1 MLWSLKHVQAR
12 YRMLHYNN
20 RLTWLIT
27 ILFCAAP
34 VWQAC
39 RCLLLLLVFLL
50 HSHPDQYYHHWQRTI
65 TTSQFWICHSL
76 LVTGDDGAFSVACE
90 LLTESSL
97 CCLVVVRGGWS
108 KRLLKRLQIVPE
120 AALVTAQYEKKSFG
134 RGKSSYWLSCSCEPR
149 SQLFKASLEAFTG
162 FHRKQLHPVTA
173 PVRDELIG
181 RQHWW
186 RWQPVLFINET
197 LSTQWCHYRCYTP
210 FPKVLLI
217 QV

>member
-50 HSHPDQYYHHWQRTI
+50 RSHPDQYYHHWQRTI
-65 TTSQFWICHSL
+65 TASQFWVCHSL
-76 LVTGDDGAFSVACE
+76 LVTGDNGAFSVACE

-97 CCLVVVRGGWS
+97 CCLVVVREDDQSVSWRGC
-108 KRLLKRLQIVPE
+108 RLFRKQLWWLPSMRKNLLD
-120 AALVTAQYEKKSFG
+120 AAKVLTGFPALASPA
-134 RGKSSYWLSCSCEPR
+134 LSCSRCLSKR
-149 SQLFKASLEAFTG
+149 SQVF
-162 FHRKQLHPVTA
+162 
-173 PVRDELIG
+173 IG
-181 RQHWW
+181 SSSIR
-186 RWQPVLFINET
+186 
-197 LSTQWCHYRCYTP
+197 
-210 FPKVLLI
+210 
-217 QV
+217 